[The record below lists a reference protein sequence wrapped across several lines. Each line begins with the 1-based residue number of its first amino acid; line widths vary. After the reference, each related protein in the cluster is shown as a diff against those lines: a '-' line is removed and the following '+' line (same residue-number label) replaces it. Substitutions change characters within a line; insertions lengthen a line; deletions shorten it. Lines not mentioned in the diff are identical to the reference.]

1 MESSHATRNAHRSGW
16 RTAKVF
22 GKTSQPSS
30 TSAASEIIVSASVQ
44 CALKTMRSA
53 TASIAA
59 LAKVFPSASVA
70 SKSCGCSSSRATVLP
85 ARGFFSARSA
95 TCHLPSE
102 NSAVSASAK
111 KKLAPAKTKIAVIA
125 VSTRGVCRKNGA
137 EKRRKQRQEF
147 HELNLCK
154 FVEF

>member
-1 MESSHATRNAHRSGW
+1 MFE
-16 RTAKVF
+16 
-22 GKTSQPSS
+22 QPGDG
-30 TSAASEIIVSASVQ
+30 
-44 CALKTMRSA
+44 
-53 TASIAA
+53 
-59 LAKVFPSASVA
+59 LA
-70 SKSCGCSSSRATVLP
+70 RA
-85 ARGFFSARSA
+85 RIFSARSA

-154 FVEF
+154 FVEFVSKVALNKIFMRIQHIITKSAATLSVILIAGCSKSSSPPPPAATQSNTQDYAQDPRKALFRAGF